1 MNRTATSP
9 AVRYEAL
16 LLELLEVK
24 VEQGFSLSDEY
35 Q

>member
-1 MNRTATSP
+1 MNRTAPSP
-9 AVRYEAL
+9 ADRYEAL
-16 LLELLEVK
+16 LQELQEVK